1 MKIKTTLGDVWLAAD
16 NSGLTAVSFQ
26 PIAEGQQANQEIL
39 LLGKNQIQEYFGG
52 QRQSF
57 DVPLSIN
64 KGTIFQK
71 KVWQALQAIPFGEIR
86 TYKEIAIAVGSP
98 KAVRAIGQANR
109 TNPLPIVIP
118 CHRVI
123 GQNGQLTGYMGNT
136 EEGIAIKRQLLVL
149 EGYFSENEEGVSK

>member
-1 MKIKTTLGDVWLAAD
+1 MKIKTTIGDVWLAAD

-26 PIAEGQQANQEIL
+26 PIAEGQ
-39 LLGKNQIQEYFGG
+39 
-52 QRQSF
+52 
-57 DVPLSIN
+57 
-64 KGTIFQK
+64 
-71 KVWQALQAIPFGEIR
+71 
-86 TYKEIAIAVGSP
+86 
-98 KAVRAIGQANR
+98 QANR